1 MNIQRIGEL
10 YLKDEYPENR
20 GVVFKDEY
28 PENRGVVF
36 KR

>member
-10 YLKDEYPENR
+10 Y
-20 GVVFKDEY
+20 FKDEY

>member
-10 YLKDEYPENR
+10 YL
-20 GVVFKDEY
+20 VDEY

>member
-20 GVVFKDEY
+20 GVVFK
-28 PENRGVVF
+28 R
-36 KR
+36 